1 MGDYESGRKSR
12 SIEKKQYISYTAPE
26 ARILIVDDVQVNL
39 KVACGL
45 LKPLKMQVDTAE
57 SGFEAV
63 DKVEK
68 QRYDLVLMDHMMP
81 EMNGIEATKRI
92 RELCDKTGDT
102 YYCKLPIL
110 ALTANVMS
118 SMYERYIEEGMQD
131 FISKPINGRK

>member
-1 MGDYESGRKSR
+1 M
-12 SIEKKQYISYTAPE
+12 
-26 ARILIVDDVQVNL
+26 DDVQVNL

-81 EMNGIEATKRI
+81 EMNGIEATRRI